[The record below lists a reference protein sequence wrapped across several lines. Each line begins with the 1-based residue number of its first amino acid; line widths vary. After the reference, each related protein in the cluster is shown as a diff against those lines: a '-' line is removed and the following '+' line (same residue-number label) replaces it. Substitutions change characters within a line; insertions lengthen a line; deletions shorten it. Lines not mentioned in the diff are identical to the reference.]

1 MKKGLYILSAVAL
14 LVTAC
19 GKKEEAIVVKPKK
32 PVVVSVVEKEVV
44 SDLYVTDGTLL
55 PQEKVNH
62 TLDSQGTVVTVLKQN
77 GDFVK
82 KGEVVVKFKDA
93 TTEADYNAAKFNY
106 ESTKNNF
113 EKFNTL
119 YEKQMV
125 SQLEFL
131 SYRDAYTNAV
141 ADFLSKKSN
150 FEKLTR
156 KSEITGLIG
165 NLDLKPG
172 NVVEANKTVFT
183 VVDENIMDITV
194 DFPGYWLNSLKVG
207 SPAKVKVSDLGGKEF
222 VAKVKEINPIADSE
236 TKKFPVKLSIENKN
250 MELKD
255 GMYSKVTIPTE
266 KRDGIVVPQAA
277 VFIRDLL
284 SYVYKIEDGKA
295 KRVEV
300 TTGATAKPNIEILES
315 ELNVGD
321 KVVSDGIFGLAD
333 GDEITI
339 NNETK

>member
-1 MKKGLYILSAVAL
+1 MKKGLYILSALAL
-14 LVTAC
+14 LMTAC
-19 GKKEEAIVVKPKK
+19 GKKEEAVIEKPKK
-32 PVVVSVVEKEVV
+32 PVIVTTVVKEEV
-44 SDLYVTDGTLL
+44 SDLYITDGTIL

-93 TTEADYNAAKFNY
+93 TTEANYNAAKFNY

-113 EKFNTL
+113 EKFNKL

-131 SYRDAYTNAV
+131 SYRDAYANAT
-141 ADFLSKKSN
+141 ADFLSKQSN
-150 FEKLTR
+150 YEKLTR

-172 NVVEANKTVFT
+172 NVVDANKTIFT
-183 VVDENIMDITV
+183 VVDENVMNITV

-207 SPAKVKVSDLGGKEF
+207 SPATIKVSDLGGKEF
-222 VAKVKEINPIADSE
+222 NAKVKEINPIANSE

-250 MELKD
+250 GELKD
-255 GMYSKVTIPTE
+255 GMYSKVIIPTE
-266 KRDGIVVPQAA
+266 KRDGIVVPQEA

-284 SYVYKIEDGKA
+284 SYVYIVEDGKA

-300 TTGATAKPNIEILES
+300 TTGAVAKPNIEIQKS

-321 KVVSDGIFGLAD
+321 KVVSDGIFGLVD
-333 GDEITI
+333 GDEVTI